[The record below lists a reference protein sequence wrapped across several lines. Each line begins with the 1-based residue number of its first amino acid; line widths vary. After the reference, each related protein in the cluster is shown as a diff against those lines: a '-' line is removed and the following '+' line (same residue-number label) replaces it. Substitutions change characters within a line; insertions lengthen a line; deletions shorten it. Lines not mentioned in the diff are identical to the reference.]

1 MATAKKL
8 PSGSWRVRVYD
19 GPNADG
25 KPVYRSFT
33 AATKK
38 EAELLAAQYAA
49 KRRAGEQASA
59 DRTLAEAYARYIE
72 IKRNTLSPTTV
83 REYMRAAAHD
93 FPLLMPVR
101 LSRITQEAVQSA
113 VNIMSADHA
122 PKSVRNAHG
131 LLSAVLRMFAPEIR
145 LNTRLPQPKK
155 AEIYVPTEQEVEH
168 LIRLIRGT
176 ELEKAVL
183 LAAFGSLRRSECC
196 ALMADDITGDI
207 VHVTKAM
214 VLDDNKQWTIKQPK
228 SKAGY
233 REIKMP
239 SFVIERL
246 VPSENGRI
254 VNLAP
259 VTVTDYFIDIRRK
272 FNLPH
277 LRFHDLRH
285 YQASILH
292 AMGVPDKYIMER
304 GGWSTDSTLKNI
316 YQHTMSDMRKKV
328 EDDIVRRF
336 EEQHEKSEHDTKHDT
351 SQ

>member
-19 GPNADG
+19 GTNADG

-59 DRTLAEAYARYIE
+59 DRSLAEAYARYIE

-83 REYMRAAAHD
+83 LEYERAAKRD
-93 FPLLMPVR
+93 FPELMPLR

-113 VNIMSADHA
+113 VNVMAASHS

-131 LLSAVLRMFAPEIR
+131 LLSAVLKLFAPSIR
-145 LNTRLPQPKK
+145 LNTRMPQPKK
-155 AEIYVPTEQEVEH
+155 ADIYVPIEDEIEA
-168 LIRLIRGT
+168 LIRSITGT

-196 ALMADDITGDI
+196 ALMPEDISGNV
-207 VHVTKAM
+207 VHVRRAM
-214 VLDDNKQWTIKQPK
+214 VWTDAKMWDFKPPK

-233 REIKMP
+233 RDITMP
-239 SFVIERL
+239 GFVIERL
-246 VPSENGRI
+246 KPRAGESRI
-254 VNLAP
+254 VALVP
-259 VTVTDYFIDIRRK
+259 TSVTNF
-272 FNLPH
+272 FNAALKKAGLPH
-277 LRFHDLRH
+277 FRFHDLRH

-304 GGWSTDSTLKNI
+304 GGWKTDSTLKNI
-316 YQHTMSDMRKKV
+316 YQHTMSDKRREV
-328 EDDIVRRF
+328 EAEIIARF
-336 EEQHEKSEHDTKHDT
+336 EASHKEHDTKHDT
-351 SQ
+351 QP